1 MTNFLQE
8 NFSGFG
14 YVVLGLGEMPTS
26 AVTNFGSDWH
36 QRYFSQ
42 EFHRVDPVFKFFA
55 DCRGRSGTRLVS
67 NAEMECPLYEEARLY
82 GADSN
87 FISVSAIGGSQMV
100 LGGVN
105 HELDRGAAAKLHQ
118 SCQAAH
124 KSILLERVDQLSD
137 LQIDFLEMCEEGL
150 IDKQIACELGV
161 SLSAVA
167 QRKKAICNK
176 IGVSNFRAA
185 LSLYSVRKWSGIV
198 PLV

>member
-1 MTNFLQE
+1 MTTFLQE

-14 YVVLGLGEMPTS
+14 YVVLGFGEMPTS
-26 AVTNFGSDWH
+26 AVTNFGADWH
-36 QRYFSQ
+36 QRYFAEQ
-42 EFHRVDPVFKFFA
+42 FHRIDPVFNFFA
-55 DCRGRSGTRLVS
+55 DCRGRSGTKLVS
-67 NAEMECPLYEEARLY
+67 GVEMETSLYEEAKLY

-105 HELDRGAAAKLHQ
+105 HDLDKNSAAKLHQ
-118 SCQAAH
+118 SCQTAH
-124 KSILLERVDQLSD
+124 KSILLERVDELSD

-150 IDKQIACELGV
+150 IDKQIACEIGV

>member
-1 MTNFLQE
+1 MTTFLQE

-14 YVVLGLGEMPTS
+14 YVVLGFGEMPTS
-26 AVTNFGSDWH
+26 AVTNFEVDWH
-36 QRYFSQ
+36 QKYFAEQ
-42 EFHRVDPVFKFFA
+42 YHRVDPVFKFFA

-67 NAEMECPLYEEARLY
+67 EAEMETPLYEEAKLY

-105 HELDRGAAAKLHQ
+105 HDLDVNKASMIHK
-118 SCQAAH
+118 SCQAEH
-124 KSILLERVDQLSD
+124 RSILLERVDQLSD

-150 IDKQIACELGV
+150 IDKQISCELGV
-161 SLSAVA
+161 SISAVA

>member
-26 AVTNFGSDWH
+26 AVTNFGPDWH
-36 QRYFSQ
+36 EKYFAGQ
-42 EFHRVDPVFKFFA
+42 FHHVDPVFKFFA
-55 DCRGRSGTRLVS
+55 ECRGRSGTRLITE
-67 NAEMECPLYEEARLY
+67 AEMETPLYEEARLY

-105 HELDRGAAAKLHQ
+105 HDFDVSKASAIHETCRSAHQ
-118 SCQAAH
+118 
-124 KSILLERVDQLSD
+124 SILLERVDGLSD

-150 IDKQIACELGV
+150 IDKQIAGELGI
-161 SLSAVA
+161 SISAVA

>member
-1 MTNFLQE
+1 MTHFLQE
-8 NFSGFG
+8 AFSGFG

-26 AVTNFGSDWH
+26 AVTNFRSDWH
-36 QRYFSQ
+36 QKYFDEQ
-42 EFHRVDPVFKFFA
+42 FHRVDPVFGFFA

-67 NAEMECPLYEEARLY
+67 KTEMETPLYEEARQY

-105 HELDRGAAAKLHQ
+105 HDLDMQQASEIHRT
-118 SCQAAH
+118 CQTAH
-124 KSILLERVDQLSD
+124 KSILLGRVDELSD

-150 IDKQIACELGV
+150 IDKQIAGELGV
-161 SLSAVA
+161 SMSAVA
-167 QRKKAICNK
+167 QRKKAICSK

-198 PLV
+198 PIL

>member
-1 MTNFLQE
+1 MTTFLQE

-26 AVTNFGSDWH
+26 AVTNFEVDWH
-36 QRYFSQ
+36 QKYFAEQ
-42 EFHRVDPVFKFFA
+42 YHRVDPVFKFFA

-67 NAEMECPLYEEARLY
+67 EAEMETPLYEEAKLY

-105 HELDRGAAAKLHQ
+105 HDLDVTRASMIHK
-118 SCQAAH
+118 SCRAAH
-124 KSILLERVDQLSD
+124 RSILLERVDQLSD

-161 SLSAVA
+161 SISAVA